1 MIEDPWPMG
10 RPMGRPFDIGIVG
23 AGASA
28 VCLLDALAQADD
40 NRPSSLEP
48 GTITVFD
55 PSPNLWRGRPYQP
68 DTTTVRVNSP
78 PEDMSVRFGDSTH
91 FIQWLAAHDLVVG
104 SATQYVD
111 PFSDVRF
118 VPRAIFGDYLEQSA
132 RTALVHLMHRGWR
145 VDLVREGVC
154 AAAPVEDGVLLE
166 TTTGRRVTVSHA
178 ALCVGV
184 GHPADSYGLT
194 GTPGFLPEP
203 YPIGRTLSGVDI
215 DDEIAVIGT
224 GLTAIDAVL
233 ALAARGHRGRISLLS
248 RRGVLPSVR
257 QRPVHHVLRHF
268 TVSRFRAAWTRGEQ
282 MTLPELIAV
291 LAAEVG
297 DVGESMASIESEV
310 RATCREHPVDRLRR
324 QLAEVDSP
332 VLGLRILQQAVPD
345 TGPDVWPLLGDR
357 DQAELLRTHYRTM
370 MSLCCPMPPATAA
383 KLLALIDSGQLELV
397 SGVEH
402 IEPCAAGGF
411 AITTSSGEQRA
422 DFVVN
427 AVSAAAHKVPPKATS
442 LVSSLVE
449 AELAQRHPRGGVH
462 VDRATSRL
470 TVAGRPDP
478 RLSALGDLAAGS
490 LFFTFGIPSLVDRAY
505 DIVAAIH
512 DHATSGAA
520 ALRQSV

>member
-1 MIEDPWPMG
+1 
-10 RPMGRPFDIGIVG
+10 
-23 AGASA
+23 
-28 VCLLDALAQADD
+28 
-40 NRPSSLEP
+40 
-48 GTITVFD
+48 
-55 PSPNLWRGRPYQP
+55 
-68 DTTTVRVNSP
+68 
-78 PEDMSVRFGDSTH
+78 
-91 FIQWLAAHDLVVG
+91 
-104 SATQYVD
+104 
-111 PFSDVRF
+111 
-118 VPRAIFGDYLEQSA
+118 
-132 RTALVHLMHRGWR
+132 
-145 VDLVREGVC
+145 
-154 AAAPVEDGVLLE
+154 
-166 TTTGRRVTVSHA
+166 
-178 ALCVGV
+178 
-184 GHPADSYGLT
+184 
-194 GTPGFLPEP
+194 
-203 YPIGRTLSGVDI
+203 
-215 DDEIAVIGT
+215 
-224 GLTAIDAVL
+224 
-233 ALAARGHRGRISLLS
+233 
-248 RRGVLPSVR
+248 
-257 QRPVHHVLRHF
+257 VLRHF

-291 LAAEVG
+291 LGAEVG

-332 VLGLRILQQAVPD
+332 VLGQRILQQAVPD

-402 IEPCAAGGF
+402 IEPCAGGGF

-449 AELAQRHPRGGVH
+449 AELAQQHPRGGVH

-512 DHATSGAA
+512 DHATSGVA